1 MTLNTLLKQHLLTF
15 KNDLLIKIQQQSFYE
30 YTNGD
35 LSKAKIIEAYLNK
48 HRENMELKLFK
59 NYIWTSMPA
68 ELLDGEKNKTTRK
81 RFFCEN
87 GTIHRQ
93 ELFALAILLKLNKHQ
108 AIDLINGHFKEM
120 YVNYADPFDLAFDY
134 CIQKE
139 KDITTYLWY
148 LKEIERLFEVPDLSI
163 HPLKEIKGVTKTHE
177 IASEYMM
184 FLNQDEYD
192 FITFIAMHKND
203 FHLKSHYIYK
213 LLYHLIQEDNLYY
226 HQGYLSKSKKGKS
239 MKIEESMNVR
249 VDELDRDLR
258 YYIDNQEANAG
269 MFDVPFDELHMNEFS
284 ESYQDLHLDFTYTK
298 NATATKGK
306 SLYNI
311 FNYEKNSNRFL
322 ILMTSLL
329 CGHLDQDKLDN
340 MLGLLGKIRPEI
352 EELDED
358 DLVDYWMISTC
369 QFVKAASKISEDND
383 MIFRYAKHFLKIT
396 RILMIQLSRELNNPY
411 FYSVLEYFSE
421 HTKLTYGKGRG

>member
-139 KDITTYLWY
+139 K
-148 LKEIERLFEVPDLSI
+148 
-163 HPLKEIKGVTKTHE
+163 
-177 IASEYMM
+177 
-184 FLNQDEYD
+184 
-192 FITFIAMHKND
+192 
-203 FHLKSHYIYK
+203 
-213 LLYHLIQEDNLYY
+213 
-226 HQGYLSKSKKGKS
+226 
-239 MKIEESMNVR
+239 
-249 VDELDRDLR
+249 
-258 YYIDNQEANAG
+258 
-269 MFDVPFDELHMNEFS
+269 
-284 ESYQDLHLDFTYTK
+284 
-298 NATATKGK
+298 
-306 SLYNI
+306 
-311 FNYEKNSNRFL
+311 
-322 ILMTSLL
+322 
-329 CGHLDQDKLDN
+329 
-340 MLGLLGKIRPEI
+340 
-352 EELDED
+352 
-358 DLVDYWMISTC
+358 
-369 QFVKAASKISEDND
+369 
-383 MIFRYAKHFLKIT
+383 
-396 RILMIQLSRELNNPY
+396 
-411 FYSVLEYFSE
+411 
-421 HTKLTYGKGRG
+421 